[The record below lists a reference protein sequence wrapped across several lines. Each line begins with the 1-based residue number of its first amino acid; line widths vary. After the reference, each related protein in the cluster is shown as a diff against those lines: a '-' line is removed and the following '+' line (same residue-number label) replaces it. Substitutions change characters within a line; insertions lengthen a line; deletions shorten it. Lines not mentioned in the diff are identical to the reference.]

1 MKRSVFIVTSL
12 VTTQLFAQ
20 PTINSFTPV
29 SGPIGT
35 LVNISGS
42 NFSANASQNIVYFGA
57 VSAVV
62 SAATS
67 TSLTVTVPP
76 GATYQ
81 PITITS
87 NNLTASSSLPFN
99 VTFNGNIGPFT
110 SNSFLPKNNIT
121 LGKNP
126 FAVKTGDFDG
136 DGYRDAGKFF
146 YHIHHEK

>member
-110 SNSFLPKNNIT
+110 SNSFLPKNSIT